1 MQKPKQ
7 RQTRKRNQKAV
18 SSSAKNRIKKNS
30 GVSGFHQQPESV
42 LHQQGLTIL
51 QQGAPL
57 KQVFKFLADQLE
69 TLIPN
74 SRVLL
79 GYPDTITTRLTIS
92 TGLPTRLTRQVRD
105 LKKTV
110 FQNTFYGE
118 GFSGR
123 GVASIDL
130 QSHPA
135 WKVLGKSL
143 SSNDCRFCHTIPI
156 KDTKDVIVGTISLFT
171 NSKRPPTKSQL
182 SIVASAAQIAGI
194 AIQRQCQNQ
203 AIKKLKARLGNEVEE
218 PSQNIREAI
227 RQLQDEIVQRKI
239 MERSL
244 KTSNE
249 KLQNL
254 SNHLENVREEERTRI
269 SREIHDELG
278 QMLTTLKM
286 KLAILEERSLDE
298 GFPIQDD
305 IQIMMR
311 LVETT
316 LETVRR
322 ISTEL
327 RPGILDVLGL
337 SEALE
342 WQAQEFQEQTKIKMR
357 CDIQALPENLGKDI
371 STACFRICQE
381 ALTNVARHA
390 KASRVTIC
398 LRHSQ
403 GKLELIVRDNG
414 KGITN
419 EQLSRLTSLGLI
431 GMRERAQNLGGDL
444 NIERAE
450 EKGTEVSFSFPL
462 ELAP

>member
-1 MQKPKQ
+1 MPTTKKPRKTVQKKSSK
-7 RQTRKRNQKAV
+7 TTLKNKSNKAGSKSRNPD
-18 SSSAKNRIKKNS
+18 SAYL
-30 GVSGFHQQPESV
+30 QQSALDL
-42 LHQQGLTIL
+42 LHQGTPI
-51 QQGAPL
+51 
-57 KQVFKFLADQLE
+57 KNIFNFLAKQIE
-69 TLIPN
+69 TSIHETAA
-74 SRVLL
+74 LL
-79 GYPDTITTRLTIS
+79 CYFDSQSIRQVTGP
-92 TGLPTRLTRQVRD
+92 GLPPRFLKEIKD
-105 LKKTV
+105 LKHS
-110 FQNTFYGE
+110 TFKSV
-118 GFSGR
+118 FSG
-123 GVASIDL
+123 ANHEEKKIISADL
-130 QSHPA
+130 KNAPGWKAISVGSLYPA
-135 WKVLGKSL
+135 Y
-143 SSNDCRFCHTIPI
+143 RYCHTALISNS
-156 KDTKDVIVGTISLFT
+156 KGAWLGTISLLT
-171 NSKRPPTKSQL
+171 HSKRKPTQSQF
-182 SIVASAAQIAGI
+182 SFIQNIAKIASL
-194 AIQRQCQNQ
+194 AIEDQKRK
-203 AIKKLKARLGNEVEE
+203 IEIRKLKAKASNEVEDRT
-218 PSQNIREAI
+218 QKIREAI

-286 KLAILEERSLDE
+286 KLAILEERTLEE
-298 GFPIQDD
+298 GFPIQED
-305 IQIMMR
+305 IQVMMG

-342 WQAQEFQEQTKIKMR
+342 WQAQEFQEQTQIKIHSE
-357 CDIQALPENLGKDI
+357 IQRLPENLGKEL
-371 STACFRICQE
+371 STTCFRICQE

-390 KASRVTIC
+390 NAKHVTVS
-398 LRHSQ
+398 LKHEQ

-419 EQLSRLTSLGLI
+419 EQLSRITSLGLI

-444 NIERAE
+444 NIERAAPN
-450 EKGTEVSFSFPL
+450 GTEVSFSFPL
-462 ELAP
+462 ELA

>member
-1 MQKPKQ
+1 MPKTKIKPGSNNKRISKALAKNNSARKVSKPKNPIDTDSSYFQ
-7 RQTRKRNQKAV
+7 QNALDLLHQGTPIKTLFCFLAEQMESYMPGTAILLSYFDSQAVRQVTAPSLPPRFLKEITNLKQSVFKNAF
-18 SSSAKNRIKKNS
+18 SCENGQGKNLSSADIKQS
-30 GVSGFHQQPESV
+30 PEWK
-42 LHQQGLTIL
+42 TINVESL
-51 QQGAPL
+51 APTYRYC
-57 KQVFKFLADQLE
+57 FT
-69 TLIPN
+69 TLIFN
-74 SRVLL
+74 SRGTCL
-79 GYPDTITTRLTIS
+79 
-92 TGLPTRLTRQVRD
+92 
-105 LKKTV
+105 
-110 FQNTFYGE
+110 
-118 GFSGR
+118 
-123 GVASIDL
+123 
-130 QSHPA
+130 
-135 WKVLGKSL
+135 
-143 SSNDCRFCHTIPI
+143 
-156 KDTKDVIVGTISLFT
+156 GTISLFA
-171 NSKRPPTKSQL
+171 PTKKKPTKAQSSFIQT
-182 SIVASAAQIAGI
+182 AGQIACL
-194 AIQRQCQNQ
+194 AIEDQKKVRE
-203 AIKKLKARLGNEVEE
+203 IRKLKTKASNEVEDRT
-218 PSQNIREAI
+218 QKIREAI

-286 KLAILEERSLDE
+286 KLAILEERTLDE
-298 GFPIQDD
+298 GFPIQED
-305 IQIMMR
+305 IQIMMK

-342 WQAQEFQEQTKIKMR
+342 WQAQEFQEQTKIKIHSE
-357 CDIQALPENLGKDI
+357 IQRLPENLGKEL
-371 STACFRICQE
+371 STTCFRICQE

-390 KASRVTIC
+390 KAKRVTVS
-398 LRHSQ
+398 LKHEQ

-419 EQLSRLTSLGLI
+419 EQLSRITSLGLI

-444 NIERAE
+444 NIQRATPN
-450 EKGTEVSFSFPL
+450 GTEVSFSFPL
-462 ELAP
+462 ELA

>member
-1 MQKPKQ
+1 M
-7 RQTRKRNQKAV
+7 T
-18 SSSAKNRIKKNS
+18 
-30 GVSGFHQQPESV
+30 H
-42 LHQQGLTIL
+42 
-51 QQGAPL
+51 
-57 KQVFKFLADQLE
+57 
-69 TLIPN
+69 
-74 SRVLL
+74 
-79 GYPDTITTRLTIS
+79 
-92 TGLPTRLTRQVRD
+92 
-105 LKKTV
+105 
-110 FQNTFYGE
+110 
-118 GFSGR
+118 
-123 GVASIDL
+123 
-130 QSHPA
+130 
-135 WKVLGKSL
+135 
-143 SSNDCRFCHTIPI
+143 
-156 KDTKDVIVGTISLFT
+156 
-171 NSKRPPTKSQL
+171 SKRKPTQSQF
-182 SIVASAAQIAGI
+182 SFIQNIAKIASL
-194 AIQRQCQNQ
+194 AIEDQKRK
-203 AIKKLKARLGNEVEE
+203 IEIRKLKAKASNEVEDRT
-218 PSQNIREAI
+218 QKIREAI

-286 KLAILEERSLDE
+286 KLAILEERTLEE
-298 GFPIQDD
+298 GFPIQED
-305 IQIMMR
+305 IQVMMG

-342 WQAQEFQEQTKIKMR
+342 WQAQEFQEQTQIKIHSE
-357 CDIQALPENLGKDI
+357 IQRLPENLGKEL
-371 STACFRICQE
+371 STTCFRICQE

-390 KASRVTIC
+390 NAKHVTVS
-398 LRHSQ
+398 LKHEQ

-419 EQLSRLTSLGLI
+419 EQLSRITSLGLI

-444 NIERAE
+444 NIERAAPN
-450 EKGTEVSFSFPL
+450 GTEVSFSFPL
-462 ELAP
+462 ELA

>member
-1 MQKPKQ
+1 MQTPKRKQNQKDKTPIRTSSPKKQVRLNSKPKKSTQ
-7 RQTRKRNQKAV
+7 IAPSALYHQGLDLLYRGAPVKLTINFIAEQIETFLPGTSVLLCIFDTPTSRQTNGPGVPNQFLKLVRNM
-18 SSSAKNRIKKNS
+18 
-30 GVSGFHQQPESV
+30 
-42 LHQQGLTIL
+42 
-51 QQGAPL
+51 
-57 KQVFKFLADQLE
+57 KQSE
-69 TLIPN
+69 
-74 SRVLL
+74 
-79 GYPDTITTRLTIS
+79 
-92 TGLPTRLTRQVRD
+92 
-105 LKKTV
+105 
-110 FQNTFYGE
+110 FQNTFIEKNLAEGKISTRDLHSHAGWTTLHQKLTSQNYRYGHTALIE
-118 GFSGR
+118 NPR
-123 GVASIDL
+123 GTCL
-130 QSHPA
+130 
-135 WKVLGKSL
+135 
-143 SSNDCRFCHTIPI
+143 
-156 KDTKDVIVGTISLFT
+156 GTISLLSK
-171 NSKRPPTKSQL
+171 SKRPPTLSQQAFIE
-182 SIVASAAQIAGI
+182 SGSQIACL
-194 AIQRQCQNQ
+194 AIEDQRKKKE
-203 AIKKLKARLGNEVEE
+203 IKKLKAKLSNEVDDRT
-218 PSQNIREAI
+218 QKIREAI

-286 KLAILEERSLDE
+286 KLAILEERTLDE
-298 GFPIQDD
+298 GFPIQEDL
-305 IQIMMR
+305 QAMMG

-316 LETVRR
+316 LQTVRR

-342 WQAQEFQEQTKIKMR
+342 WQAQEFQEQTKIR
-357 CDIQALPENLGKDI
+357 IQSEIQRLPENLGKDI

-390 KASRVTIC
+390 KANHVTVS
-398 LRHSQ
+398 LRHEQ

-419 EQLSRLTSLGLI
+419 EQLSRITSLGLI

-444 NIERAE
+444 NIERAAPN
-450 EKGTEVSFSFPL
+450 GTEVSFSFPL
-462 ELAP
+462 ELAD